1 MLRINFANLID
12 RHREDK
18 RALQAIE
25 EWLNR
30 HQDTTVLYPSVL
42 ARETSLDA
50 VSLAKALRIL
60 VKEGILRQ
68 VYKVKTPTGVLTD
81 EEFNDPTEIPEQ
93 LPDRLNQYFATA
105 ESDVVPVFQ
114 MVA

>member
-1 MLRINFANLID
+1 MLRINFADLIG
-12 RHREDK
+12 RHSKDK
-18 RALQAIE
+18 RALMAIE

-30 HQDTTVLYPSVL
+30 HQDATVLYPSVL
-42 ARETSLDA
+42 ARETSLDP

-68 VYKVKTPTGVLTD
+68 VYKVTTPDGVLAD
-81 EEFNDPTEIPEQ
+81 REFSDLKEIPEE
-93 LPDRLNQYFATA
+93 LEDRFNRSFATA